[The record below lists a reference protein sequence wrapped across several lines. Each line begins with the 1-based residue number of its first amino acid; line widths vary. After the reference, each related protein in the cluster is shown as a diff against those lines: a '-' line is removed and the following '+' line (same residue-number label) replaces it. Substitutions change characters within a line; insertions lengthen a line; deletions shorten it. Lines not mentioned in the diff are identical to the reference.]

1 MKQKDSKTRF
11 SVGGVLVIARF
22 SIMDAKAITE
32 ECLSRAISKQEM
44 HMVWIQLFLFVAFH
58 TIHRID
64 VAQFGLTISWK
75 FPRVVELF
83 RIVRFDGTWKGVRFA
98 ISKEK
103 RNSYENIFLSRLSKH
118 CLCCAINR
126 KL

>member
-1 MKQKDSKTRF
+1 
-11 SVGGVLVIARF
+11 
-22 SIMDAKAITE
+22 MDAKAITE

-64 VAQFGLTISWK
+64 VAQFGLAISWK

-83 RIVRFDGTWKGVRFA
+83 RIVRFDGTMEGR
-98 ISKEK
+98 
-103 RNSYENIFLSRLSKH
+103 
-118 CLCCAINR
+118 
-126 KL
+126 